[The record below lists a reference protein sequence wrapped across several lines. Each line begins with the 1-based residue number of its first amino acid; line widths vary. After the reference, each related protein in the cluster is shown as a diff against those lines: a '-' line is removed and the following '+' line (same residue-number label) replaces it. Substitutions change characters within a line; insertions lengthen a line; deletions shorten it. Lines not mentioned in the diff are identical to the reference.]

1 VALDERTTELALR
14 NVRELTAEVK
24 RLTAEMVKTGRDPQ
38 PMLADVQRRLNQA
51 QELPRPTS
59 YTGNRT
65 RLGLVLPGAFWPMRR
80 WPRR

>member
-1 VALDERTTELALR
+1 MALDERTNELALR
-14 NVRELTAEVK
+14 NVRKLTAEVK

-59 YTGNRT
+59 LYRE
-65 RLGLVLPGAFWPMRR
+65 
-80 WPRR
+80 